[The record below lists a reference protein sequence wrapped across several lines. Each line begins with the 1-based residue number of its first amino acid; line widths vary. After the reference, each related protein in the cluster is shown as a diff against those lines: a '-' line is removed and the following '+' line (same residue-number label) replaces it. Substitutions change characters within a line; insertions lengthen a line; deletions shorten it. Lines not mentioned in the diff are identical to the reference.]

1 MKGLILARSDLKP
14 ILGHMASEGPLA
26 NPAHRGTAARG
37 MLARGGLAAL
47 AAWACAACAP
57 SATEGGF
64 KNPAPGAQV
73 YAIESAVREERKQ
86 QIPEIVECLRS
97 DDDLVRMMA
106 IGALERMT
114 GQTLGYDFTD
124 PLPLRLEGYR
134 RWRAWVIAE
143 RLDPPPR
150 PQSSTIYPP
159 PQPPT

>member
-1 MKGLILARSDLKP
+1 MKRRMLAPSDLKP
-14 ILGHMASEGPLA
+14 ILRDMAPEGLVADPCTRA
-26 NPAHRGTAARG
+26 SAA
-37 MLARGGLAAL
+37 ASALAAL
-47 AAWACAACAP
+47 SLWACLGCAP

-114 GQTLGYDFTD
+114 GQTLGYDFAD

-134 RWRAWVIAE
+134 RWREWVVAQ

-159 PQPPT
+159 PQPPA